1 MIKLFLLF
9 QFVAAFSLPAQSAK
23 PLEAF
28 PLSND
33 TLGIDHPVQ
42 FQQPFTV
49 VGEHAAILGSQDGSF
64 ELWLMPVQLLR
75 NARLTARLQ
84 GYDTLIELNKLAT
97 DLNVEPDHTTITYSH
112 AAITVRQHMF
122 LPRVGEDEVASA
134 IVLFEVHASK
144 PVEISLTFDP
154 SMMRQWPAPNF
165 GPASGSWVERPEGSG
180 YVLNTDDPGL
190 YGAVAMPDAV
200 HGDLRPYQ
208 ERAEATPLV
217 LKFSYD
223 PKHDDGRYYPLLC
236 GVVDRGSRLARADSS
251 HAVNLRPD
259 EGSGAALLDRVLAMT
274 ARVPELYRSTAD
286 FYARFFDNRLDIT
299 TPDSEFDKAVR
310 WAEISVDQS
319 RTPLPGG
326 VGMTAGWLPAGG
338 TGRPGYGWFFG
349 RDTLWSLYA
358 VNSYGDFKLSRGA
371 LQFLLSQ
378 QREDGKIMH
387 ELSQTAG
394 MVDWRAMP
402 YQYAAADATP
412 LLLMAMYDY
421 VRMSGDVAFLR
432 SHWQEILLAYRFT
445 REHTT
450 DGVMDNSQGSGWVED
465 WLPHKPDQEVYL
477 VALDAQANQSVAQMA
492 KLMGDTKL
500 EASVLET
507 SRLAA
512 KQFEGFRSAQG
523 LYRFSRNHDGSYEDV
538 DSIFPSVAWWDG
550 TLHPVGTAQSLSD
563 WESSRFTVDWGVR
576 SVTSDQALYDPIS
589 YHRGSV
595 WPLYTGWVAMAE
607 YREGRSLAAYQHLQ
621 SDVRLTWLQDP
632 GAITELL
639 SGEFYQPLARS
650 SSHQLW
656 SSAML
661 LIPVIRGM
669 FGLEPNALMQRITIS
684 PQLPADWDRVS
695 LRHVEVGNDS
705 YDITMTRQ
713 DDALLVEARS
723 SVATT
728 LCLDR
733 VATNLPCIETA
744 GVLHS
749 LKIPLPAVEV
759 SLGHGP
765 KLQQGMRSQ
774 EMHVL
779 DEQYGPHS
787 LDLLVEAPA
796 GSEQTLRI
804 RQNGKANHP
813 LAPIAVQGGEWNGE
827 LVRVKIPAGDGY
839 KKVKLTIR
847 WDSTGSTGLGS

>member
-1 MIKLFLLF
+1 M
-9 QFVAAFSLPAQSAK
+9 
-23 PLEAF
+23 
-28 PLSND
+28 
-33 TLGIDHPVQ
+33 LGIDHTVQ
-42 FQQPFTV
+42 SQQPFTL

-75 NARLTARLQ
+75 NARLTARVQ
-84 GYDTLIELNKLAT
+84 GYDTVIALNKLAT
-97 DLNVEPDHTTITYSH
+97 GLEVEPDHTTITYSH

-122 LPRVGEDEVASA
+122 LPRTGEDGIVSA
-134 IVLFEVHASK
+134 VVLFEVHATR
-144 PVEISLTFDP
+144 PAEISLTFDP
-154 SMMRQWPAPNF
+154 SMMREWPAPNF
-165 GPASGSWVERPEGSG
+165 GPASGSWVDRPGGGG
-180 YVLNTDDPGL
+180 YILNTSDPGL
-190 YGAVAMPDAV
+190 YGAVAMPGAT

-208 ERAEATPLV
+208 ERAEESPLA

-223 PKHDDGRYYPLLC
+223 PKQDDGRFYPLLC
-236 GVVDRGSRLARADSS
+236 GVMDRVSRQHPSDPSPKSSPRTNDDSE
-251 HAVNLRPD
+251 D
-259 EGSGAALLDRVLAMT
+259 ALLDKVLA
-274 ARVPELYRSTAD
+274 ANERVRELYSATAD
-286 FYARFFDNRLDIT
+286 FYARFFDNRLDVT
-299 TPDSEFDKAVR
+299 TPDPEFDKAVR
-310 WAEISVDQS
+310 WAEISIDQS

-326 VGMTAGWLPAGG
+326 VGMTAGWLPAGA

-387 ELSQTAG
+387 ELSQTAD

-421 VRMSGDVAFLR
+421 VRMSGDVSFLR
-432 SHWQEILLAYRFT
+432 SHWQEVLRAYRFT

-450 DGVMDNSQGSGWVED
+450 DGAMDNSQGSGWVEE
-465 WLPHKPDQEVYL
+465 WLPHKPDQEIYL

-492 KLMGDTKL
+492 KLMGDMKL
-500 EASVLET
+500 EASALET
-507 SRLAA
+507 SQLVAR
-512 KQFEGFRSAQG
+512 KFEDFRSRQG
-523 LYRFSRNHDGSYEDV
+523 SYRFSRNRDGSYENIP
-538 DSIFPSVAWWDG
+538 SIFPSVAWWDG
-550 TLHPVGTAQSLSD
+550 TLHPVGAAPSFSD

-576 SVTSDQALYDPIS
+576 SVASDQALYDPIS

-607 YREGRSLAAYQHLQ
+607 YRAGRPLAAYQHLQ

-661 LIPVIRGM
+661 LSPVIRGL
-669 FGLEPNALMQRITIS
+669 FGLEPNALNRSLTVS
-684 PQLPADWDRVS
+684 PQLPPDWSKVN
-695 LRHVEVGNDS
+695 LRHVEVGSDR

-713 DDALLVEARS
+713 DDELLVEARS
-723 SVATT
+723 SVPTT
-728 LCLDR
+728 LCLVRAVTDAR
-733 VATNLPCIETA
+733 CTEAAVL
-744 GVLHS
+744 LHS
-749 LKIPLPAVEV
+749 LKIQLPQVEV
-759 SLGHGP
+759 SLDRALEPH
-765 KLQQGMRSQ
+765 QGMRSQ

-804 RQNGKANHP
+804 LQNQKAGRPMVP
-813 LAPIAVQGGEWNGE
+813 LTVQGGELNGE
-827 LVRVKIPAGDGY
+827 VIRFKSPAGAGY
-839 KKVKLTIR
+839 QKVTLIIK
-847 WDSTGSTGLGS
+847 WDSTESTGLGS